1 MYGGAILFTIMKNSL
16 LQENK
21 VVVDELLR
29 SLQPFAPGIKRRLA
43 PLPVSLS
50 FYPVAKNLRFIATQ
64 VAKNS
69 RLGRRSV
76 VSEQPRDGEEIF
88 VQQSLGWQTWKPWVW
103 FPDSPSNK
111 RGIESMLASSLWD
124 ISPHLKRRD
133 FAQGGEMQIL
143 MNFIDHLSSL
153 NTIFKPESTLLAEVR
168 EKVPTENELRSSI
181 ACHIRRGDTQ
191 SKNSHWNQP
200 GRTDQFGIFTY
211 AEKCK
216 DAGYAT
222 GLNNLF
228 VITDSDDSVEQLASL
243 LPEFTM
249 TQNTF
254 DKDLFFR
261 QPEGQKINIEEYVR
275 INPALAAFYRS
286 TTIAD
291 LWAVSQCQA
300 FVGPLDTSE
309 MSRTAYY
316 LQIARQNILTPCFAV
331 GNNLKLSN
339 ASFSDLT

>member
-1 MYGGAILFTIMKNSL
+1 MKNSL
-16 LQENK
+16 LQDNK
-21 VVVDELLR
+21 IVVDSLLQ
-29 SLQPFAPGIKRRLA
+29 SLQPFTSGLKRRLA
-43 PLPVSLS
+43 PLPVNLS

-69 RLGRRSV
+69 RSGRRSV
-76 VSEQPRDGEEIF
+76 VSEHPRDGEEMF
-88 VQQSLGWQTWKPWVW
+88 VQQSLGWQSWKPWVW

-111 RGIESMLASSLWD
+111 RGIESMLASSAWD
-124 ISPHLKRRD
+124 ISPHLNRRD
-133 FAQGGEMQIL
+133 FVQEGEMQIL
-143 MNFIDHLSSL
+143 MKFVDHLSSL
-153 NTIFKPESTLLAEVR
+153 NAIFKIEPTLLAEIR
-168 EKVPTENELRSSI
+168 EKVPVENQLWSSI

-191 SKNSHWNQP
+191 SKNSDWNQP
-200 GRTDQFGIFTY
+200 GRTDQFGLVMY

-243 LPEFTM
+243 LPEFTVK
-249 TQNTF
+249 QNSF

-261 QPEGQKINIEEYVR
+261 QPDGQKINIEEYVR
-275 INPALAAFYRS
+275 LNPDLAAFYRS

-316 LQIARQNILTPCFAV
+316 LQIARTNLLTPCFAV